1 MAERSGKKIELTP
14 FDDLFQTDESRED
27 LQKERL
33 TEIPLSQI
41 RDFPDHP
48 YQVKDDENMM
58 ELVESVKTY
67 GLLQPVLLRPLPD
80 GTFEMVSGHRRK
92 RAFELAGIDK
102 IPSRIRELSRD
113 EAILMM
119 VDSNLQRDEILPS
132 EKAFAY
138 KMRLDAMKR
147 QGQRTDLTS
156 SPVATKLPKGRSDEE
171 LGSLVGESK
180 DQIRRYVRLTELIP
194 DLLALVDEKRIALRP
209 AVEISYLSPEAQG
222 WLYEAI
228 DFADATPSHAQTIK
242 MRKFF
247 EEGKLT
253 KEVVE
258 SIMDEEKPN
267 QRVKPAFKDKRIMN
281 LIPRTL
287 VPEQQSDY
295 VIKALQY
302 YNRHLERQRQMEHLC
317 AADERQHQEPLCLL

>member
-1 MAERSGKKIELTP
+1 MAKHSGEKIELTP
-14 FDDLFQTDESRED
+14 FDDLFQTDESREE

-33 TEIPLSQI
+33 TEIPLTAI

-67 GLLQPVLLRPLPD
+67 GLLQPVLVRPLSD
-80 GTFEMVSGHRRK
+80 GTYEMVSGHRRK
-92 RAFELAGIDK
+92 RAFELAGIEK
-102 IPSRIRELSRD
+102 IPARVKELSRD
-113 EAILMM
+113 DAILMM

-138 KMRLDAMKR
+138 KMRLDAMSR
-147 QGQRTDLTS
+147 QGKRTDLTCA
-156 SPVATKLPKGRSDEE
+156 PVEHKSHNAKSRDVLAEA
-171 LGSLVGESK
+171 VGESRE
-180 DQIRRYVRLTELIP
+180 QIRRYIRLTELIP

-228 DFADATPSHAQTIK
+228 GFADATPSHAQTIK

-253 KEVVE
+253 QEVVE
-258 SIMDEEKPN
+258 SIMEEEKPN

-287 VPEQQSDY
+287 APDQQSEY
-295 VIKALQY
+295 VVKALQY
-302 YNRHLERQRQMEHLC
+302 YNRFLERKKEMGR
-317 AADERQHQEPLCLL
+317 

>member
-1 MAERSGKKIELTP
+1 MAKHSAEKIELTP

-33 TEIPLSQI
+33 TEIPLSAI
-41 RDFPDHP
+41 RDFPEHP

-67 GLLQPVLLRPLPD
+67 GLLQPVLVRPLED
-80 GTFEMVSGHRRK
+80 GTYEMVSGHRRK
-92 RAFELAGIDK
+92 RAFELAGIEK
-102 IPSRIRELSRD
+102 IPARVKELSRD
-113 EAILMM
+113 DAILMM

-138 KMRLDAMKR
+138 KMRLDAMTR
-147 QGQRTDLTS
+147 QGKRTDLTS
-156 SPVATKLPKGRSDEE
+156 APVEQKLKNKTSRE
-171 LGSLVGESK
+171 LLAESVGESHA
-180 DQIRRYVRLTELIP
+180 QIQRYIRLTELIP
-194 DLLALVDEKRIALRP
+194 ELLELVDEKRIALRP
-209 AVEISYLSPEAQG
+209 AVEISYLSPEAQK

-228 DFADATPSHAQTIK
+228 GFADATPSHAQTIK

-253 KEVVE
+253 QEVVE
-258 SIMDEEKPN
+258 SIMEEEKPN

-287 VPEQQSDY
+287 APEQQSDY
-295 VIKALQY
+295 VVKALQY
-302 YNRHLERQRQMEHLC
+302 YNRFLERKKEMGR
-317 AADERQHQEPLCLL
+317 